1 VEKRR
6 ILIVSLL
13 FTGILVAVSL
23 IYFAASSQENSNDGR
38 IGVVV
43 SVAPEAEFVNAV
55 GGDKVNVTVM
65 VPPGA
70 NPHTY
75 EPLPEQLKNVG
86 RAKMYVE
93 VGTPIE
99 FELNYMDKLKNT
111 NPNMLVV
118 NSSHGVSLIPNTAEH
133 EEGADPHIWVS
144 PKNAKIMVENIYHG
158 LVQTDPANK
167 EYYRKN
173 RDNYLQ
179 QLDEVDANMT
189 QSLNGKENSSI
200 LVYHPAWAYFCKDY
214 HLKQISIESG
224 GKEPTP
230 QEIANIVDFARKNNI
245 KVVFVEPQYSPSSA
259 KVIASEIGGQVV
271 TVDDLNEKYIEN
283 MKNVEEAFENL

>member
-23 IYFAASSQENSNDGR
+23 IYFAASIQENPNDGK

-75 EPLPEQLKNVG
+75 EPLPEQLKDVG
-86 RAKMYVE
+86 RAKIYVE

-99 FELNYMDKLKNT
+99 FELNYMDKLKNS

-118 NSSHGVSLIPNTAEH
+118 NSSTGVNLIPNTAEN

-144 PKNAKIMVENIYHG
+144 PKNAKIMVENIYQG
-158 LVQTDPANK
+158 LVQVDPANK
-167 EYYRKN
+167 DYYRKN
-173 RDNYLQ
+173 RDNYLH
-179 QLDEVDANMT
+179 QLDEIDENIT
-189 QSLNGKENSSI
+189 RSLKGKENSSI

-230 QEIANIVDFARKNNI
+230 REIANIVDFARKNNI
-245 KVVFVEPQYSPSSA
+245 KVVFVEPQYNPGSA
-259 KVIASEIGGQVV
+259 EVIASEIGGQVV
-271 TVDDLNEKYIEN
+271 TVDDLSEKYIEN
-283 MKNVEEAFENL
+283 LKNVEEAFENL

>member
-23 IYFAASSQENSNDGR
+23 IYFAASGQENSNDGR

-118 NSSHGVSLIPNTAEH
+118 NSSNGVSLIPNTAEH
-133 EEGADPHIWVS
+133 EDGADPHIWVS
-144 PKNAKIMVENIYHG
+144 PKNAKIMVENIYQG

-179 QLDEVDANMT
+179 QLDEVDKNMT
-189 QSLNGKENSSI
+189 QSLKGKENSSI

-245 KVVFVEPQYSPSSA
+245 KVVFVEPQYNPSSA

-271 TVDDLNEKYIEN
+271 TVDDLSENYIGN
-283 MKNVEEAFENL
+283 MKKVEEAFENL